1 MGLHKMQHQPDQ
13 PDQPDQQ
20 YEIINNVGIGIEHY
34 YNNIVN
40 HDILIPINYEQHYIY
55 NDILNQVNEPN
66 ANVDPPLSEKKK
78 RLYKIKPKSQI
89 RTNVNV
95 PKFAE
100 YDSFMR
106 HEHKVAEL
114 KEICK
119 HHGIKCSGTKQELKQ
134 RIYTF
139 LIQSHF
145 IVRIQRLVR
154 RNFYKMHARMSGPA
168 YHDRTMCVNDTD
180 FYSMEPVREI
190 SKSQFISVK
199 DDSGV
204 VYGFD
209 IMSLHTYYM
218 TEIKNGNVSSI
229 KPITNPYN
237 RMPLPSSLRHQMM
250 RKIFL
255 THVIGVKCIIE
266 VEPEPVLSI
275 QQQDENTLFTAF
287 QQINSHGHYADS
299 AWFSE
304 LHFVQIM
311 RFMRELADIWNYRA
325 QIMPHLKQEICP
337 PSGDPFRYIDLRGF
351 HLQPE
356 LIRHHGIQLV
366 NTFVTSGINRDC
378 QSLGAYYVLSALTLV
393 SQPAQAAMP
402 WLYESVIHA

>member
-1 MGLHKMQHQPDQ
+1 MQDEQ
-13 PDQPDQQ
+13 DQQ
-20 YEIINNVGIGIEHY
+20 YEIINNIGVEY
-34 YNNIVN
+34 YNSIINNNNNNVIVI
-40 HDILIPINYEQHYIY
+40 HDVPLNYEQHYIY
-55 NDILNQVNEPN
+55 NEILNQVEHPT
-66 ANVDPPLSEKKK
+66 PPPIEKKK
-78 RLYKIKPKSQI
+78 RVSKTKGSQV
-89 RTNVNV
+89 RTDVHV
-95 PKFAE
+95 PKFSE
-100 YDSFMR
+100 HESFMQN
-106 HEHKVAEL
+106 EHKVAEL

-119 HHGIKCSGTKQELKQ
+119 HYGIKCSGTKQELKQ
-134 RIYTF
+134 RIHTF

-145 IVRIQRLVR
+145 IPRIQRLVR
-154 RNFYKMHARMSGPA
+154 RNFYKMHARVSGPA
-168 YHDRTMCVNDTD
+168 YYDRALCVNDTD
-180 FYSMEPVREI
+180 FYSMEPVRDI
-190 SKSQFISVK
+190 SQRQFISVK
-199 DDSGV
+199 DDAGM

-218 TEIKNGNVSSI
+218 SEIKNGNISSMT
-229 KPITNPYN
+229 PMTNPYN
-237 RMPLPSSLRHQMM
+237 RMPLPLSLRRQMM

-255 THVIGVKCIIE
+255 THIIGSKCMTE

-275 QQQDENTLFTAF
+275 QQQDENTLFAAF

-325 QIMPHLKQEICP
+325 QILPHLKQEICP
-337 PSGDPFRYIDLRGF
+337 PNGDPFRYIDLRGF

-366 NTFVTSGINRDC
+366 KTFVTSGINRDS

-402 WLYESVIHA
+402 WLYESVVHA

>member
-1 MGLHKMQHQPDQ
+1 
-13 PDQPDQQ
+13 
-20 YEIINNVGIGIEHY
+20 
-34 YNNIVN
+34 
-40 HDILIPINYEQHYIY
+40 
-55 NDILNQVNEPN
+55 
-66 ANVDPPLSEKKK
+66 
-78 RLYKIKPKSQI
+78 
-89 RTNVNV
+89 
-95 PKFAE
+95 
-100 YDSFMR
+100 
-106 HEHKVAEL
+106 
-114 KEICK
+114 
-119 HHGIKCSGTKQELKQ
+119 
-134 RIYTF
+134 
-139 LIQSHF
+139 
-145 IVRIQRLVR
+145 
-154 RNFYKMHARMSGPA
+154 MHARMSGPA